1 MEKKRKSWDNSDI
14 FNAKLPLAMD
24 DPHRADH
31 VAKTVTRQGVESF
44 SDAERQRLLETAEQL
59 FGKRVGAGPRRPQR
73 NGMHVIRA
81 RR

>member
-31 VAKTVTRQGVESF
+31 VAKTLIRQGIDSF
-44 SDAERQRLLETAEQL
+44 SDAERQQLRETAEQL
-59 FGKRVGAGPRRPQR
+59 FGKRAGARPRRPRR
-73 NGMHVIRA
+73 NWVHVTRV